1 MEIPRATPSLP
12 KPKAMMPMPPNT
24 IAMMVTILIR
34 ANQNSNS
41 PKALTAI
48 RLIEPMLI
56 NAASAQI
63 QRGTSGNQIP
73 MYTATA
79 VISAT
84 QVTSHRNQ

>member
-1 MEIPRATPSLP
+1 
-12 KPKAMMPMPPNT
+12 
-24 IAMMVTILIR
+24 MMVTILIR

-41 PKALTAI
+41 PKAFTAI
-48 RLIEPMLI
+48 RLIEPMLTS
-56 NAASAQI
+56 AASAQI
-63 QRGTSGNQIP
+63 QRGTSGNQTP

>member
-1 MEIPRATPSLP
+1 
-12 KPKAMMPMPPNT
+12 MMPTPPIT
-24 IAMMVTILIR
+24 MAMMVTILIS

-41 PKALTAI
+41 PKALTAM
-48 RLIEPMLI
+48 RLMVPMLI
-56 NAASAQI
+56 SAARAQI
-63 QRGTSGNQIP
+63 QRGVSGNHTP

>member
-63 QRGTSGNQIP
+63 QRGTSGNQMP
-73 MYTATA
+73 M
-79 VISAT
+79 
-84 QVTSHRNQ
+84 

>member
-1 MEIPRATPSLP
+1 MPTPP
-12 KPKAMMPMPPNT
+12 IT

-41 PKALTAI
+41 PKAFTAI
-48 RLIEPMLI
+48 RLTEPMLI
-56 NAASAQI
+56 SAARAQI
-63 QRGTSGNQIP
+63 QRGTSGNQMP